1 MKKMT
6 TLLPALVLILALL
19 TACSAGPARSPAST
33 TATPATQVTEPAM
46 SEPSQTTAAPQPA
59 SFPITVTDQLGRSVT
74 LEQKPQRL
82 VSGYYI
88 SSSLLIALGLE
99 DQLVGIEA
107 KASQRPIYAKSAPAL
122 LDLPNVGT
130 AKDFSIEGTLALKPD
145 LVILPA
151 RLKDAIETLSGM
163 GLAVLAV
170 NPENGDLLAEA
181 IRLVGAAT
189 GTTDRAEALLAQNDK
204 LAQKAKSIATA
215 AEGSAK
221 RVYLA
226 GNSALLSTAGPA
238 MYQASLLTAVGAD
251 NVAAALKDNY
261 WAEISYEQLL
271 AWQPDLIVLVPEA
284 VYSIED
290 VLSDPALADLTAVEN
305 KQVYQMPKDYEAWDS
320 PVPSGVL
327 GQLYLTSILY
337 PDQYSQADFE
347 QDVTDFYQEFY
358 GF

>member
-1 MKKMT
+1 MKKKIT
-6 TLLPALVLILALL
+6 IFLALILSTSLL
-19 TACSAGPARSPAST
+19 VSCASMTSPTSTQTEATSPPT
-33 TATPATQVTEPAM
+33 TAQT
-46 SEPSQTTAAPQPA
+46 EPSQTTAAPQPA
-59 SFPITVTDQLGRSVT
+59 AFPVTVTDQLGRSVT

-107 KASQRPIYAKSAPAL
+107 KASQRPIYAKSAPEL

-130 AKDFSIEGTLALKPD
+130 AKDFSIEGTLALEPD

-163 GLAVLAV
+163 GLTVLAV
-170 NPENGDLLAEA
+170 NPENGDLLAET
-181 IRLVGAAT
+181 IRLVGQAT
-189 GTTDRAEALLAQNDK
+189 GTTERAEALLAQSDV
-204 LAQKAKSIATA
+204 LAQKAQSFA
-215 AEGSAK
+215 AAAQSPAK

-238 MYQASLLTAVGAD
+238 MYQSTLLTSVGAD
-251 NVAAALKDNY
+251 NVAAELKDIY

-284 VYSIED
+284 VYSVED
-290 VLSDPALADLTAVEN
+290 VLADPALADLTAVKN
-305 KQVYQMPKDYEAWDS
+305 KHVYQMPKDYEAWDS

-327 GQLYLTSILY
+327 GQLYLASILY
-337 PDQYSQADFE
+337 PDQYSQAAFE
-347 QDVTDFYQEFY
+347 QDVAEFYNEFY

>member
-1 MKKMT
+1 MRKYS
-6 TLLPALVLILALL
+6 TLLLSLILILAIL
-19 TACSAGPARSPAST
+19 TACAAGPASSSAPTSLAPST
-33 TATPATQVTEPAM
+33 VSAETPAEPVATTEA
-46 SEPSQTTAAPQPA
+46 SQPA
-59 SFPITVTDQLGRSVT
+59 AFPVTVMDQLGRSVT
-74 LEQKPQRL
+74 LDQKPERL

-88 SSSLLIALGLE
+88 STSLLIALGLE
-99 DQLVGIEA
+99 NQLVGIEA
-107 KASQRPIYAKSAPAL
+107 KASQRPIYALSAPEL

-130 AKDFSIEGTLALKPD
+130 AKDFSIEGTLALEPD

-163 GLAVLAV
+163 GLAVLAI

-189 GTTDRAEALLAQNDK
+189 GTTKRAEALLAKSDA
-204 LAQKAKSIATA
+204 LAEKAQSFA
-215 AEGSAK
+215 ASAAGPTK

-226 GNSALLSTAGPA
+226 GNSALLSTAGLA
-238 MYQASLLTAVGAD
+238 MYQSSLLTAVGAD
-251 NVAAALKDNY
+251 NVAAELKDNY

-284 VYSIED
+284 AYSVED
-290 VLSDPALADLTAVEN
+290 VLADPALADLAAVKN

-327 GQLYLTSILY
+327 GQLYLASILY
-337 PDQYSQADFE
+337 PDQYSQADFK
-347 QDVTDFYQEFY
+347 QDVVGFYQEFY

>member
-1 MKKMT
+1 VRKYVI
-6 TLLPALVLILALL
+6 LLLSLILILALL
-19 TACSAGPARSPAST
+19 SACTTGSASSLAPTS
-33 TATPATQVTEPAM
+33 ATPPAESAKTPAESVATP
-46 SEPSQTTAAPQPA
+46 AAPQPA
-59 SFPITVTDQLGRSVT
+59 AFPVTVTDQLGRSVT
-74 LEQKPQRL
+74 LEQRPQRL

-107 KASQRPIYAKSAPAL
+107 KASQRPIYAKSAPEL

-130 AKDFSIEGTLALKPD
+130 AKDFSIEGTLALEPD

-163 GLAVLAV
+163 GLTVLAV
-170 NPENGDLLAEA
+170 NPENGDLLAET
-181 IRLVGAAT
+181 IRLVGQAT
-189 GTTDRAEALLAQNDK
+189 GTTERAEALLAQSDV
-204 LAQKAKSIATA
+204 LAQKAQSFAAA
-215 AEGSAK
+215 AESPAK

-238 MYQASLLTAVGAD
+238 MYQSTLLASVGAD
-251 NVAAALKDNY
+251 NVATELKDTY

-284 VYSIED
+284 VYSVED
-290 VLSDPALADLTAVEN
+290 VLVDPALADLTAVKN
-305 KQVYQMPKDYEAWDS
+305 KQVYQIPRDYEAWDS

-327 GQLYLTSILY
+327 GQLYLAASSIRTSIAKLIL
-337 PDQYSQADFE
+337 SK
-347 QDVTDFYQEFY
+347 TCSDFYQEFY

>member
-1 MKKMT
+1 LVSCAGMISPTSTQTEATSPQT
-6 TLLPALVLILALL
+6 TVQ
-19 TACSAGPARSPAST
+19 T
-33 TATPATQVTEPAM
+33 
-46 SEPSQTTAAPQPA
+46 EPSQTTAAPQPA
-59 SFPITVTDQLGRSVT
+59 AFPVTVTDQLGRSVT

-107 KASQRPIYAKSAPAL
+107 KASQRPIYAKSAPEL

-130 AKDFSIEGTLALKPD
+130 AKDFSIEGTLALEPD

-163 GLAVLAV
+163 GLTVLAV
-170 NPENGDLLAEA
+170 NPENGDLLAET
-181 IRLVGAAT
+181 IRLVGQAT
-189 GTTDRAEALLAQNDK
+189 GTTERAEALLAQSDV
-204 LAQKAKSIATA
+204 LAQKAQSFAAA
-215 AEGSAK
+215 AESPAK

-238 MYQASLLTAVGAD
+238 MYQSTLLASVGAD
-251 NVAAALKDNY
+251 NVATELKDTY

-284 VYSIED
+284 VYSVED
-290 VLSDPALADLTAVEN
+290 VLADPALADLTAVKN
-305 KQVYQMPKDYEAWDS
+305 KQVYQIPRDYEAWDS

-327 GQLYLTSILY
+327 GQLYLASILY

-347 QDVTDFYQEFY
+347 QDVSDFYQEFY

>member
-1 MKKMT
+1 MKKKIT
-6 TLLPALVLILALL
+6 IFLALILSTSLL
-19 TACSAGPARSPAST
+19 VSCASMTSPTSTQTEATSPPT
-33 TATPATQVTEPAM
+33 TAQT
-46 SEPSQTTAAPQPA
+46 EPSQTTAAPQPA
-59 SFPITVTDQLGRSVT
+59 AFPVTVTDQLGRSVT

-107 KASQRPIYAKSAPAL
+107 KASQRPIYAKSAPEL

-130 AKDFSIEGTLALKPD
+130 AKDFSIEGTLALEPD

-163 GLAVLAV
+163 GLTVLAV
-170 NPENGDLLAEA
+170 NPENGDLLAET
-181 IRLVGAAT
+181 IRLVGQAT
-189 GTTDRAEALLAQNDK
+189 GTTERAEALLAQSDV
-204 LAQKAKSIATA
+204 LAQKAQSFA
-215 AEGSAK
+215 AAAQSPAK

-238 MYQASLLTAVGAD
+238 MYQSTLLTSVGAD
-251 NVAAALKDNY
+251 NVASELKDNY

-284 VYSIED
+284 VYSVDE
-290 VLSDPALADLTAVEN
+290 VLADPALADLTAVKN
-305 KQVYQMPKDYEAWDS
+305 KHVYQMPKVYEAWDS

-327 GQLYLTSILY
+327 GQLYLASILY

-347 QDVTDFYQEFY
+347 QDVADFYQEFY

>member
-1 MKKMT
+1 MRKRSSF
-6 TLLPALVLILALL
+6 LLSLILILVLALA
-19 TACSAGPARSPAST
+19 TACMTIPASSPAPTLAET
-33 TATPATQVTEPAM
+33 TATAQTPAE
-46 SEPSQTTAAPQPA
+46 STAANAPVTVA
-59 SFPITVTDQLGRSVT
+59 FPVTVTDQLGRSVT
-74 LEQKPQRL
+74 LEQKPERL

-107 KASQRPIYAKSAPAL
+107 KASQRPIYAKSAPEL

-130 AKDFSIEGTLALKPD
+130 AKDFSIEGTLTLEPD

-163 GLAVLAV
+163 GLTVLAV
-170 NPENGDLLAEA
+170 NPETGDLLDDA

-189 GTTDRAEALLAQNDK
+189 GTTERAAALLAKSDA
-204 LAQKAKSIATA
+204 LARKAQAFAVA
-215 AEGSAK
+215 ADGPAK

-238 MYQASLLTAVGAD
+238 MYQSTLLSAVGAN
-251 NVAAALKDNY
+251 NVAAELKDNY

-284 VYSIED
+284 IYSVAD
-290 VLSDPALADLTAVEN
+290 VLADPALADLAAVKN
-305 KQVYQMPKDYEAWDS
+305 QQVYQMPKDYEAWDS

-327 GQLYLTSILY
+327 GQLYLASILY

-347 QDVTDFYQEFY
+347 QDVVDFYEEFY

>member
-1 MKKMT
+1 MRKIS
-6 TLLPALVLILALL
+6 TLLLSLILILALL
-19 TACSAGPARSPAST
+19 SACTAGTASSLEST
-33 TATPATQVTEPAM
+33 SATPSAESTETPAVSVATT
-46 SEPSQTTAAPQPA
+46 APQPA
-59 SFPITVTDQLGRSVT
+59 AFPVTVTDQLGRSVT

-107 KASQRPIYAKSAPAL
+107 KASQRPIYAKSAPEL

-130 AKDFSIEGTLALKPD
+130 AKDFSIEGTLTLEPD

-163 GLAVLAV
+163 GLTVLAV
-170 NPENGDLLAEA
+170 NPENGDLLDDA

-189 GTTDRAEALLAQNDK
+189 GTTERAAALLAKSDA
-204 LAQKAKSIATA
+204 LARKAQAFAVA
-215 AEGSAK
+215 ADGPAK

-238 MYQASLLTAVGAD
+238 MYQSTLLTSVGAD
-251 NVAAALKDNY
+251 NVAAELKDNY

-284 VYSIED
+284 IYSVED
-290 VLSDPALADLTAVEN
+290 VLADPALADLAAVKN
-305 KQVYQMPKDYEAWDS
+305 QQVYQMPKDYEAWDS

-327 GQLYLTSILY
+327 GQLYLASILY

-347 QDVTDFYQEFY
+347 QDVVDFYEEFY

>member
-1 MKKMT
+1 MRKIS
-6 TLLPALVLILALL
+6 TLLLSLILILALL
-19 TACSAGPARSPAST
+19 SACTAGTASSLEST
-33 TATPATQVTEPAM
+33 SATPSAESTETPAVSVATT
-46 SEPSQTTAAPQPA
+46 APQPA
-59 SFPITVTDQLGRSVT
+59 AFPVTVTDQLGRSVT

-107 KASQRPIYAKSAPAL
+107 KASQRPIYAKSAPEL

-130 AKDFSIEGTLALKPD
+130 AKDFSIEGTLTLEPD

-163 GLAVLAV
+163 GLTVLAV
-170 NPENGDLLAEA
+170 NPENGDLLAET
-181 IRLVGAAT
+181 IRLVGQAT
-189 GTTDRAEALLAQNDK
+189 GTTERAEALLAQSDV
-204 LAQKAKSIATA
+204 LAQKAQSFAAA
-215 AEGSAK
+215 AESPAK

-238 MYQASLLTAVGAD
+238 MYQSTLLASVGAD
-251 NVAAALKDNY
+251 NVATELKDTY

-284 VYSIED
+284 VYSVED
-290 VLSDPALADLTAVEN
+290 VLADPALADLTAVKN
-305 KQVYQMPKDYEAWDS
+305 KHVYQMPKDYEAWDS

-327 GQLYLTSILY
+327 GQLYLASILY
-337 PDQYSQADFE
+337 PDQYGQADFE
-347 QDVTDFYQEFY
+347 QDVASFYAEFY

>member
-1 MKKMT
+1 MRKIS
-6 TLLPALVLILALL
+6 TLLLSLILILALL
-19 TACSAGPARSPAST
+19 SACTAGTASSLEST
-33 TATPATQVTEPAM
+33 SATPSAESTETPAVSVATT
-46 SEPSQTTAAPQPA
+46 APQPA
-59 SFPITVTDQLGRSVT
+59 AFPVTVTDQLGRSVT

-107 KASQRPIYAKSAPAL
+107 KASQRPIYAKSAPEL

-130 AKDFSIEGTLALKPD
+130 AKDFSIEGTLALEPD

-163 GLAVLAV
+163 GLTVLAV
-170 NPENGDLLAEA
+170 NPENGDLLDDA
-181 IRLVGAAT
+181 IRLVGQAT
-189 GTTDRAEALLAQNDK
+189 GTTERAEELLAQSDA
-204 LAQKAKSIATA
+204 LAQKAQSFAATA
-215 AEGSAK
+215 ESTAK

-238 MYQASLLTAVGAD
+238 MYQSTLLTAVGAD
-251 NVAAALKDNY
+251 NVAAELKDTY

-271 AWQPDLIVLVPEA
+271 AWQPDMIVLVPEA
-284 VYSIED
+284 VYSVED
-290 VLSDPALADLTAVEN
+290 VLADPALADLTAVKN
-305 KQVYQMPKDYEAWDS
+305 KHVYQMPKDYEAWDS

-327 GQLYLTSILY
+327 GQLYLASILY
-337 PDQYSQADFE
+337 PDQYGQADFE
-347 QDVTDFYQEFY
+347 QDVASFYAEFY

>member
-1 MKKMT
+1 MRKIS
-6 TLLPALVLILALL
+6 TLLLSLILILALL
-19 TACSAGPARSPAST
+19 SACTAGTASSLEST
-33 TATPATQVTEPAM
+33 SATPSAESTETPAVSVATT
-46 SEPSQTTAAPQPA
+46 APQPA
-59 SFPITVTDQLGRSVT
+59 AFPVTVTDQLGRSVT
-74 LEQKPQRL
+74 LEQKPERL

-107 KASQRPIYAKSAPAL
+107 KASQRPIYAKSAPEL

-130 AKDFSIEGTLALKPD
+130 AKDFSIEGTLTLEPD

-163 GLAVLAV
+163 GLTVLAV
-170 NPENGDLLAEA
+170 NPETGDLLDDA

-189 GTTDRAEALLAQNDK
+189 GTTERAAALLAKSDA
-204 LAQKAKSIATA
+204 LARKAQAFAVA
-215 AEGSAK
+215 ADGPAK

-238 MYQASLLTAVGAD
+238 MYQSTLLSAVGAN
-251 NVAAALKDNY
+251 NVAAELKDNY
-261 WAEISYEQLL
+261 WAEISHEQLL

-284 VYSIED
+284 IYSVAD
-290 VLSDPALADLTAVEN
+290 VLADPALADLAAVKN
-305 KQVYQMPKDYEAWDS
+305 QQVYQMPKDYEAWDS

-327 GQLYLTSILY
+327 GQLYLASILY

-347 QDVTDFYQEFY
+347 QDVVDFYEEFY

>member
-1 MKKMT
+1 MQKFSSV
-6 TLLPALVLILALL
+6 LLSLILILALM
-19 TACSAGPARSPAST
+19 TACTAAPTRSTDPTSAAST
-33 TATPATQVTEPAM
+33 TIAAKTPAE
-46 SEPSQTTAAPQPA
+46 TAIAPGSSQPA
-59 SFPITVTDQLGRSVT
+59 AFPVTVTDQLGRSVT

-107 KASQRPIYAKSAPAL
+107 KASQRPIYAKSAPEL
-122 LDLPNVGT
+122 LDLPTVGT
-130 AKDFSIEGTLALKPD
+130 AKDFSIEGTLALEPD

-163 GLAVLAV
+163 GLTVLAV
-170 NPENGDLLAEA
+170 NPENGDLLAET
-181 IRLVGAAT
+181 IRLVGHAT
-189 GTTDRAEALLAQNDK
+189 GTTERAEALLAQSDV
-204 LAQKAKSIATA
+204 LAQKAQSFAAA
-215 AEGSAK
+215 AESPAK

-238 MYQASLLTAVGAD
+238 MYQSTLLASVGAD
-251 NVAAALKDNY
+251 NVAAELKDIY

-284 VYSIED
+284 VYSVED
-290 VLSDPALADLTAVEN
+290 VLADPALADLTAVKN
-305 KQVYQMPKDYEAWDS
+305 KHVYQMPKDYEAWDS

-327 GQLYLTSILY
+327 GQLYLASILY
-337 PDQYSQADFE
+337 PDQYSQAAFE
-347 QDVTDFYQEFY
+347 QDVAEFYNEFY